1 MRRIYDRNG
10 EVDPD
15 DERLIDVEWDETG
28 VELSEV
34 PDLLEQGYML
44 KEPDWDKQTDNL
56 LKLRAEIEALP
67 DD

>member
-1 MRRIYDRNG
+1 MRRIYDKNG

-28 VELSEV
+28 VELIEV

-56 LKLRAEIEALP
+56 LKLRTEIEALP